1 MNHSGRTETF
11 GLHRIWLLLF
21 LILPYGLPAQT
32 KTRVDIEQ
40 ADALL
45 HNELIVA
52 NAQRL
57 IGNVRIRN
65 NNIVMWCDSAYYYT
79 NENIVDGFGHVH
91 ILKDDTLHLYSDFV
105 NYNAN
110 LKWAKAKDHVK
121 LVNKSTTLTTDSLNY
136 DMNRG
141 IGYYDTY
148 GTIVDSTTTLTS
160 KIGEYYVDQDKAYFK
175 TEVKTVTDDYTLESD
190 TLIYEMKTGIASIVG
205 PTNIYNEKNNL
216 YAIDGFYNTKTGKA
230 DLFKRPM
237 ITSKEQKVT
246 ADSIFYDKVSGDGI
260 ALGNADIHDIKN
272 KVIVKGNKAIYN
284 DINKTSEVTDS
295 AQFWYYSEQDTLF
308 LHADT
313 LKTIPDS
320 IPDQKL
326 VKAYFHVRFY
336 RADMQGKC
344 DSLVYWSKD
353 STLQMFK
360 EPVVWSGTNQ
370 MTSDYIEMVTRD
382 KENQTVEMK
391 ENAFII
397 SQEDSVKFNQIKGRD
412 MTGFIRRKDL
422 YKIDVDGNGESIYYA
437 RDDNGIIGLN
447 KATGSNILIFLKE
460 RKVSRIVFVTSPEG
474 RLSPITDIMNE
485 EKTLPGFIWLDA
497 IRPKSYP
504 DIFLKES
511 KPAEKQEENKE

>member
-1 MNHSGRTETF
+1 MNHSVRIKIF
-11 GLHRIWLLLF
+11 SLFRIWLLF
-21 LILPYGLPAQT
+21 LLVLPYGLMAQT
-32 KTRVDIEQ
+32 KKRVDIEQ

-45 HNELIVA
+45 HNESIIA

-57 IGNVRIRN
+57 IGNVRIRH
-65 NNIVMWCDSAYYYT
+65 NNIVMWCDSAYSYT
-79 NENIVDGFGHVH
+79 NVNMVDGFGHVH
-91 ILKDDTLHLYSDFV
+91 ILKDDTLHLYADFV
-105 NYNAN
+105 NYNGDT
-110 LKWAKAKDHVK
+110 KWAKAKDHVK

-141 IGYYDTY
+141 IGYYDNY
-148 GTIVDSTTTLTS
+148 GTIVDSTSTLTS
-160 KIGEYYVDQDKAYFK
+160 KIGEYYVSEDKAYFK

-190 TLIYEMKTGIASIVG
+190 TLIYELKTGTASIVG

-216 YAIDGFYNTKTGKA
+216 YAIDGFYNTRTGKA
-230 DLFKRPM
+230 DLYKRPV
-237 ITSKEQKVT
+237 ITSVEQKIT

-260 ALGNADIHDIKN
+260 ARGDADIHDLKN
-272 KVIVKGNKAIYN
+272 RMIVKGNKAIYN
-284 DINKTSEVTDS
+284 DIQKTSQVTDS

-313 LKTIPDS
+313 LRTIPDT
-320 IPDQKL
+320 IPDQKI

-353 STLQMFK
+353 STLQMFR

-370 MTSDYIEMVTRD
+370 MTSDYIEMITED

-397 SQEDSVKFNQIKGRD
+397 AQEDSAKFNQIKGRD
-412 MTGFIRRKDL
+412 MTGYIRRKDL

-447 KATGSNILIFLKE
+447 RAQGSNILIFLKE
-460 RKVSRIVFVTSPEG
+460 RKVYRIVFVTSPEG
-474 RLSPITDIMNE
+474 RLSPVADAMDE
-485 EKTLPGFIWLDA
+485 ERTLPGFNWLDTL
-497 IRPKSYP
+497 RPKTYQ
-504 DIFLKES
+504 DIFLKENE
-511 KPAEKQEENKE
+511 PVEEQK